1 MKSLKKEYRDLE
13 MKVLRMLRE
22 MVENSK
28 SESCQILGNA
38 VYLYDYRKK
47 NIDFEFCERCIIND
61 RTVFIDEFGH
71 HTDTVNIDLQT
82 LINIVEQCTQSK

>member
-13 MKVLRMLRE
+13 MKVLRKLRE

-28 SESCQILGNA
+28 CESCQISGNA
-38 VYLYDYRKK
+38 VYLYDYREK
-47 NIDFEFCERCIIND
+47 NIDFEYCEICIIND

-71 HTDTVNIDLQT
+71 STDTVNIDLQT
-82 LINIVEQCTQSK
+82 LINIIEYFTK